1 MQYEGWELN
10 FFDNAKNFRKYQLDL
25 IRDYLGESV
34 LEIGPGNGSF
44 SKECVLINTKKLT
57 LSELDTVHFQKL
69 KKEFN
74 LIDNVTVVQK
84 KINELDEQFNT
95 ILYLDVLEHIDDHE
109 QELKLALEKLKTG
122 GFLVIISP
130 AFQYL
135 YSAFDHSIGH
145 KRRYEKEFFLEF
157 SKKNDINYE
166 KIEYFDTIGY
176 FFAVINKILNIKNSK
191 INFGVKIWN
200 LLIPL
205 SKILDKV
212 FFNSFGKSLICIYRK

>member
-1 MQYEGWELN
+1 M
-10 FFDNAKNFRKYQLDL
+10 
-25 IRDYLGESV
+25 
-34 LEIGPGNGSF
+34 
-44 SKECVLINTKKLT
+44 
-57 LSELDTVHFQKL
+57 
-69 KKEFN
+69 
-74 LIDNVTVVQK
+74 
-84 KINELDEQFNT
+84 
-95 ILYLDVLEHIDDHE
+95 DVLEHIDDHE

-145 KRRYEKEFFLEF
+145 RRRYEKEFFLEF

>member
-34 LEIGPGNGSF
+34 LEIGPRNGSF

-74 LIDNVTVVQK
+74 LVDNVTVVQK

-212 FFNSFGKSLICIYRK
+212 FFNSFGKSLICIYKK